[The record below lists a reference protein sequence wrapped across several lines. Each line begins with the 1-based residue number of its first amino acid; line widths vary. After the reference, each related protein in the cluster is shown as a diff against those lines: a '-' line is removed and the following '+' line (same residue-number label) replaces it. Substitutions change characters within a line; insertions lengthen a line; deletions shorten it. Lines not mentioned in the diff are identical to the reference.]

1 MYRQSL
7 VKKYV
12 LTQRDGDSNMQGW
25 ASINGV
31 SSVMQPYWHVY
42 DAEHARREARVRLQ
56 TGPNEVDQRGRAIMT
71 MKLRQSPGYA
81 GGAD

>member
-25 ASINGV
+25 ASVNGF
-31 SSVMQPYWHVY
+31 SSVMQPYRHIY
-42 DAEHARREARVRLQ
+42 DVEHARWMVRVCLQ
-56 TGPNEVDQRGRAIMT
+56 TGPNVGDQRCRAFSDDEV
-71 MKLRQSPGYA
+71 RRSPG
-81 GGAD
+81 